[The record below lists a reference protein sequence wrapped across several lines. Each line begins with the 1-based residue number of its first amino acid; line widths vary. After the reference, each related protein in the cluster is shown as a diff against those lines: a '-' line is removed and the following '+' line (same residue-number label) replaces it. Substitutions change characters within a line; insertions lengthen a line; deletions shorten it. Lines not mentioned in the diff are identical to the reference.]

1 MSNEILSCFVFVEIT
16 LYIKKG
22 DIVLFIA
29 KPHKIKV

>member
-1 MSNEILSCFVFVEIT
+1 MKSFRVLFFVEIT